1 MTNPLT
7 FPILHRLADGSFHS
21 GEALAAHFK
30 VSRSTVWNAVKH
42 AETLGVEIFSVRGKG
57 YRLSQ
62 PLDLLRADRI
72 LAALGPAS
80 NAVQLFVHD
89 QLDST
94 NRWLMQQ
101 AANGAVHLSCAVTS
115 HQTQGRGRRG
125 RVWQSALG
133 NSLTFSLL
141 WRFESG
147 AAALSGLSLAVGLA
161 LGQAFAEMGVVVG
174 LKWPNDVLVEYRKLA
189 GILIEL
195 QGDMEGPSAAVIG
208 VGINLRLPE
217 RMLAQIDQA
226 AIDLQSLKA
235 APVEASMVLG
245 IVLKHMLQVIG
256 RFEREGF
263 AALVPDWQAMHV
275 YHQQPVRLLMPDAT
289 ERHGVVAGVAEDG
302 SLLVTTEAGEQRF
315 TSGEISLRKAVA

>member
-30 VSRSTVWNAVKH
+30 VSRSTVWHAVKH

-62 PLDLLRADRI
+62 PLNLLRADNI
-72 LAALGPAS
+72 LAAMGPGAIP
-80 NAVQLFVHD
+80 VQLLVHD

-101 AANGAVHLSCAVTS
+101 AASGAAHLSCAVTS
-115 HQTQGRGRRG
+115 HQTHGRGRRG

-141 WRFESG
+141 WRFDTG

-161 LGQAFAEMGVVVG
+161 LGQAFAEMGVTVA

-217 RMLAQIDQA
+217 RMRAQIDQA
-226 AIDLQSLKA
+226 AIDLQSLQA
-235 APVEASMVLG
+235 EPVDANVVLG
-245 IVLKHMLQVIG
+245 IVLKHMLLVIT
-256 RFEREGF
+256 RFEQQGF
-263 AALVPDWQAMHV
+263 AALAAEWQAMHV
-275 YHQQPVRLLMPDAT
+275 YHHQPVRLLMPDAT
-289 ERHGVVAGVAEDG
+289 ERHGVVAGIAEDG

-315 TSGEISLRKAVA
+315 TSGEISLRQGAA

>member
-7 FPILHRLADGSFHS
+7 FPILHRLADGGFHS

-62 PLDLLRADRI
+62 PLNLMRADRI
-72 LAALGPAS
+72 LAALGPTATLVS
-80 NAVQLFVHD
+80 LFVHD

-101 AANGAVHLSCAVTS
+101 AATGAAHLSCAVTS
-115 HQTQGRGRRG
+115 HQTHGRGRRG

-133 NSLTFSLL
+133 DSLTFSLL
-141 WRFESG
+141 WRFDSG

-161 LGQAFAEMGVVVG
+161 LGLAFEEMGVAVD
-174 LKWPNDVLVEYRKLA
+174 LKWPNDVLVDYRKLA

-217 RMLAQIDQA
+217 RMQAQIDQA
-226 AIDLQSLKA
+226 ATDLQSLTA
-235 APVEASMVLG
+235 EPLDANRVLG
-245 IVLKHMLQVIG
+245 IVLKHMLQVIS

-263 AALVPDWQAMHV
+263 AALASEWQAMHV
-275 YHQQPVRLLMPDAT
+275 YHQQAVRLLMPDAT

-302 SLLVTTEAGEQRF
+302 SLRVMTEAGEQRF
-315 TSGEISLRKAVA
+315 TSGEISVRKAVA